1 MLAFCACVCETE
13 RGGLGGEHLTF
24 FSFHIGLI
32 WPRVTYLGNHLR
44 GHHKYIS
51 SLANK
56 PGSNAKLLFF
66 FTPMDVVGGPLAIP
80 PWQRPGGGNT
90 WQDHGHKTCAWI
102 RSQARL
108 DCLENRVIWKGQMVM
123 IFIIPIAD
131 LLVCSIPVL
140 SGTIPY
146 LGFQSIISLYKR
158 ALVPG
163 CLGGCLDTYVI
174 SSILRQE
181 QHWLG
186 ERPLVSSKVFQILDA
201 EERYLKSG
209 GRSTYV
215 Q

>member
-1 MLAFCACVCETE
+1 MRMDQVPSSVRLFGKSRDLE
-13 RGGLGGEHLTF
+13 R
-24 FSFHIGLI
+24 
-32 WPRVTYLGNHLR
+32 PN
-44 GHHKYIS
+44 
-51 SLANK
+51 
-56 PGSNAKLLFF
+56 
-66 FTPMDVVGGPLAIP
+66 
-80 PWQRPGGGNT
+80 
-90 WQDHGHKTCAWI
+90 
-102 RSQARL
+102 
-108 DCLENRVIWKGQMVM
+108 
-123 IFIIPIAD
+123 
-131 LLVCSIPVL
+131 VL

-186 ERPLVSSKVFQILDA
+186 ERPFVSSKVFQILDA

>member
-1 MLAFCACVCETE
+1 
-13 RGGLGGEHLTF
+13 
-24 FSFHIGLI
+24 
-32 WPRVTYLGNHLR
+32 
-44 GHHKYIS
+44 
-51 SLANK
+51 
-56 PGSNAKLLFF
+56 
-66 FTPMDVVGGPLAIP
+66 MDVVGGPLAIP

-163 CLGGCLDTYVI
+163 CLGGCLNTYVI

-181 QHWLG
+181 QHWLD
-186 ERPLVSSKVFQILDA
+186 ERPVSCVFQAVPDFGRRRRVLEKQWPLDICTVI
-201 EERYLKSG
+201 KSD
-209 GRSTYV
+209 SSFCND
-215 Q
+215 